1 MDQWR
6 EWGWAVQLVGHE
18 EQKEEPGKY
27 KVSGN
32 MEGLGGDFWRVKAQ
46 TRNPQARS
54 SSQLFCLL
62 SQGLNDILIG
72 C

>member
-6 EWGWAVQLVGHE
+6 EWGWAVQLVRHE
-18 EQKEEPGKY
+18 EQKEEPGKH

-32 MEGLGGDFWRVKAQ
+32 EEGLGGDFWKVKGQ

-54 SSQLFCLL
+54 SSQLFRLV
-62 SQGLNDILIG
+62 SQGSKDF
-72 C
+72 